1 MRRSIFFEKLKKELL
16 HKNLREVFAHFSRSG
31 SFGHESYCLWAGLHW
46 GGRGILPAHDFREV
60 KGVKG
65 QMFILL
71 MMLLIGRQDAMPSQC
86 RLADDDVMITEKV
99 NRFLIRMCRY
109 ILNERKVRGFG

>member
-1 MRRSIFFEKLKKELL
+1 
-16 HKNLREVFAHFSRSG
+16 
-31 SFGHESYCLWAGLHW
+31 
-46 GGRGILPAHDFREV
+46 
-60 KGVKG
+60 
-65 QMFILL
+65 
-71 MMLLIGRQDAMPSQC
+71 MPSQC